1 LIVTVVQLAR
11 PGGLRSV
18 VAESLLVKHG
28 TVRRECLDRTLFWT
42 ATDLEAKLL
51 DFQHY
56 YNEHRT
62 PAGRQGYP
70 SGNVRQRRSLT
81 SKSQLLSMAKALSRL
96 IPNTDCRPSLVIRH
110 RNATVTVTV
119 IAGTVKR
126 GSSYRTPC
134 NDASGDHGVTRW
146 PEAQMSA

>member
-1 LIVTVVQLAR
+1 LIVTVVRLAR
-11 PGGLRSV
+11 AGGLRSV

-28 TVRRECLDRTLFWT
+28 TVRRECLDRALFWT

-81 SKSQLLSMAKALSRL
+81 SKSQLFYRGGSQEKIRL
-96 IPNTDCRPSLVIRH
+96 RPLEFVLLP
-110 RNATVTVTV
+110 APPT
-119 IAGTVKR
+119 
-126 GSSYRTPC
+126 
-134 NDASGDHGVTRW
+134 
-146 PEAQMSA
+146 